1 MTKTEIRRMVTAAA
15 AACEDKKAEQIRI
28 LELDPADSGFTDY
41 FLICSGTN
49 DRQNQAIATAVE
61 ERMERDFNTRPNS
74 IEGYRQGEWILL
86 DYVDFVVHIFSE
98 EKRDFYHIERLRK
111 TATTLDLEELKASL
125 TKRVSAVRKK
135 VKPPKRSPRKNRPQ
149 KRSPPRKSPPK
160 KAARRLLRSLPRERP
175 SRPPLKSFRN
185 QTPAKPRQN
194 AKNLFDSDDAV
205 PDTQVETWSHFKYRM
220 KLRGNHMRKF
230 GVLALIA
237 PTVIAASFVA
247 VPAFAFQGGNSAYPT
262 ASSAL
267 SAEITSKLDTKNATV
282 GEVVIAK
289 TLSSTTLG
297 NGTDIPRGAMLS
309 GKVTAVR
316 RSRLAE
322 APPQSRSPS
331 IR

>member
-1 MTKTEIRRMVTAAA
+1 MTKTEIRRMVAAAA

-135 VKPPKRSPRKNRPQ
+135 QAAKKVAAKKAPSKKDRRKEGV
-149 KRSPPRKSPPK
+149 K
-160 KAARRLLRSLPRERP
+160 KAAVKKVAAKKVSKATPREVCQG
-175 SRPPLKSFRN
+175 KGN
-185 QTPAKPRQN
+185 QGPR
-194 AKNLFDSDDAV
+194 
-205 PDTQVETWSHFKYRM
+205 
-220 KLRGNHMRKF
+220 
-230 GVLALIA
+230 
-237 PTVIAASFVA
+237 
-247 VPAFAFQGGNSAYPT
+247 
-262 ASSAL
+262 
-267 SAEITSKLDTKNATV
+267 
-282 GEVVIAK
+282 
-289 TLSSTTLG
+289 
-297 NGTDIPRGAMLS
+297 
-309 GKVTAVR
+309 
-316 RSRLAE
+316 
-322 APPQSRSPS
+322 
-331 IR
+331 